1 MIEDPR
7 YPALIGA
14 VRQAQS
20 QAELSAALA
29 AALDTFIAEAEAI
42 GPTGSAFY
50 SNMISIAH
58 SRAAEHIRNLEREKR
73 A

>member
-14 VRQAQS
+14 VRQAKT
-20 QAELSAALA
+20 QAELVTALA
-29 AALDTFIAEAEAI
+29 AALEVFVAEEEQI

-58 SRAAEHIRNLEREKR
+58 RKACETIRNLDREKR